1 MALCRGSH
9 VERPDELGAFKVLW
23 CAGACRRGDQRN
35 AQLQRGYGTVEETVS
50 PALAK
55 DG

>member
-9 VERPDELGAFKVLW
+9 VERPGELGAFKVLW
-23 CAGACRRGDQRN
+23 CAGACRRGDPCN
-35 AQLQRGYGTVEETVS
+35 PQLQHVYGTVEETVS